1 MKDHGFE
8 LVREETIPELDT
20 RGILYKHRTGAE
32 LLSLVNEDE
41 NKVFG
46 INLRTPPTDSTGVAH
61 ILEHAVLCGSRKY
74 PVKEPFV
81 ELLKGSLN
89 TFLNAF
95 TYPDRTC
102 YPVASQNLRDF
113 YNLVDVYLD
122 AVFHPRLTPQVL
134 QQEGWHYELEDAG
147 DPLAYKGVVFNEM
160 KGAYSD
166 PEHLLLEYAQ
176 HSIFPDNTY
185 GVESGG
191 HPSCIPDL
199 TYEQFEGFHRKFY
212 HPANARVYFYGND
225 DPEHRLLLLEEYF
238 KEFEPRRVDSAIAPQ
253 RPFAAPRRLVHPY
266 AVSQEGDSDN
276 QSMVAVNWL
285 LEDGLDAETTMALH
299 ILDHILIGTPASPL
313 HKALIDSGLGE
324 EVVGAGLESELRQVY
339 FSVGLRGVRRQR
351 ADEVEELI
359 LNTLGKLARK
369 GIDGDLVAAA
379 MNTAEFRL
387 RENNTGSFPR
397 GLALMLRS
405 LSTWIYDRDPFAHL
419 GFERPLNSIASRL
432 RDGGLGF
439 PDLIREYFLD
449 NPHRSTLVLEPDAHL
464 GGREEADERTRLE
477 RARSAMDP
485 KDLEAVAAAS
495 SELRRLQETPDS
507 PQALAT
513 LPRLQLSDLERNI
526 STLPLEV
533 VEQQGVRTLYHDI
546 FTNGIV
552 YLDVGFDLRVLPQ
565 EYLPYLPLFGR
576 ALLEM
581 GTSREDFVK
590 LAQRIGSRTGG
601 IGAEVLVSAQHGKAT
616 PVGRLLLRAKAMTA
630 RAADMLDILRDVLLD
645 VELDN
650 KERFQQMALEE
661 KAAKEAGL
669 VPGGHRLVNVRLRSR
684 FDETGWVAEQLRGVS
699 YLFFL
704 RRLVQEVEE
713 DWPAVASRL
722 GEIRRLLVNRSS
734 MLVNITMD
742 AADRTAFQR
751 PFADF
756 LAAIPAA
763 ATRHAVW
770 KPPAHVRGG
779 EGLAV
784 PAQVN
789 YVGKAAN
796 LYDAG
801 YELHGSVGVITRYL
815 GTTWLWDRV
824 RVQGGAYGAFCSF
837 DHFSG
842 VLSYLSYRDPDLL
855 GTLEVYDG
863 SSRFLAELELSED
876 ELTKAIIG
884 AIGDLDLCQLP
895 DAKGYT
901 SLLRYL
907 AGIGDEFRQQMRD
920 EILGTTAEDFR
931 KFAEVLRW
939 VESKGEVVAM
949 GAQEALEGASGQIGG
964 GLKVVR
970 LL

>member
-1 MKDHGFE
+1 MQDHGFE
-8 LVREETIPELDT
+8 QVREEEIPELDT
-20 RGILYKHRTGAE
+20 RSYLYRHRTGAE
-32 LLSLVNEDE
+32 LLSLVNADE

-46 INLRTPPTDSTGVAH
+46 INFRTPPTDSTGVAH

-122 AVFHPRLTPQVL
+122 AVFYPRLTPQVL
-134 QQEGWHYELEDAG
+134 QQEGWHYELENAG
-147 DPLAYKGVVFNEM
+147 DPLVYKGVVFNEM

-166 PEHLLLEYAQ
+166 PEHLLLEFAQ
-176 HSIFPDNTY
+176 HSIFPDNAY

-191 HPSCIPDL
+191 HPRHIPEL
-199 TYEQFEGFHRKFY
+199 TFEQFEGFHRKFY
-212 HPANARVYFYGND
+212 HPANARVFFSGDD

-238 KEFEPRRVDSAIAPQ
+238 KDFDPRQVDSAIAPQ
-253 RPFAAPRRLVHPY
+253 RRFSAPRHLVHPY
-266 AVSQEGDSDN
+266 AVSQDGGSAN

-285 LEDGLDAETTMALH
+285 LKDGLDSETTMALH
-299 ILDHILIGTPASPL
+299 ILDHILVGTPASPL

-324 EVVGAGLESELRQVY
+324 EVVGVGIESELRQIY
-339 FSVGLRGVRRQR
+339 FSVGLRGVQRQGVD
-351 ADEVEELI
+351 AVEELI
-359 LNTLGKLARK
+359 LETLETLARD
-369 GIDGDLVAAA
+369 GIEGDMVAAA

-387 RENNTGSFPR
+387 RENNTGSCPR
-397 GLALMLRS
+397 GLALMLRA

-419 GFERPLNSIASRL
+419 GFERPLSSIASRL
-432 RDGGLGF
+432 RSGEF
-439 PDLIREYFLD
+439 EFHSLIREHLLN
-449 NPHRSTLVLEPDAHL
+449 NPHRTTLVLEPDAQL
-464 GGREEADERTRLE
+464 GEREEAEERARLE
-477 RARSAMDP
+477 RARAAMDS
-485 KDLEAVAAAS
+485 KGVEAVAAAS
-495 SELRRLQETPDS
+495 RELRRLQETPDP

-513 LPRLQLSDLERNI
+513 LPRLQLSDLERKI
-526 STLPLEV
+526 STIPLEV
-533 VEQQGVRTLYHDI
+533 TERQGVRTLHHDI

-552 YLDVGFDLRVLPQ
+552 YLDLGFDLRVLPQ

-581 GTSREDFVK
+581 GTGKEDFVR

-601 IGAEVLVSAQHGKAT
+601 IGAEVFVSAQHGKASS
-616 PVGRLLLRAKAMTA
+616 VGRLLLRAKAMSA
-630 RAADMLDILRDVLLD
+630 RAGEMLDILRDVLLE
-645 VELDN
+645 VEFDN

-661 KAAKEAGL
+661 KAAKEASL

-684 FDETGWVAEQLRGVS
+684 FDETGWVTEQMRGVS

-704 RRLVQEVEE
+704 RRLVEEVER
-713 DWPAVASRL
+713 DWPAVAARL
-722 GEIRRLLVNRSS
+722 QEMRRLLVSRNS

-742 AADRTAFQR
+742 AADCAEFRD
-751 PFADF
+751 PLADF
-756 LAAIPAA
+756 LEAIPAA
-763 ATRHAVW
+763 DLRPAVW
-770 KPPAHVRGG
+770 KPAHQGGG

-796 LYDAG
+796 LYELG
-801 YELHGSVGVITRYL
+801 YELHGSVGVISRYL

-824 RVQGGAYGAFCSF
+824 RVQGGAYGAFCYF

-842 VLSYLSYRDPDLL
+842 VLSFLSYRDPNLLDTL
-855 GTLEVYDG
+855 GTFDR
-863 SSRFLAELELSED
+863 SSRFLAELELSDD

-884 AIGDLDLCQLP
+884 AVGDLDAHQLP
-895 DAKGYT
+895 DARGYT

-907 AGIGDEFRQQMRD
+907 TGIGDEFRQQMRD
-920 EILGTTAEDFR
+920 EILATTAADFK
-931 KFAEVLRW
+931 KFAAVLRDMGGQ
-939 VESKGEVVAM
+939 SQVVAM
-949 GAQEALEGASGQIGG
+949 GGHEALERASGQIGD
-964 GLKVVR
+964 GLNVVK